1 MKFTFPA
8 HLVLLSSLWSQPVQ
22 AQFGLGM
29 RKPKTDPNDPS
40 SSSSND
46 NPPQQQHQAV
56 SDEDILNSNGALGG
70 LDFENDP
77 ELVEAL
83 QIFAGMSEEEMEETM
98 RDLIALLGDDPE
110 TLAAIQQVLDEIP
123 NMKHSEIQSSLKD
136 MVAQDEIAAATEDA
150 LHMLASAEWNQ
161 IWEKQALILE
171 AVIESGNISEEDA
184 QRYKSDV
191 IIWEHDLKQI
201 WSELQQQIGEEAA
214 SQAGQEF

>member
-1 MKFTFPA
+1 MHRYLYRYRLPA
-8 HLVLLSSLWSQPVQ
+8 V
-22 AQFGLGM
+22 GL
-29 RKPKTDPNDPS
+29 P
-40 SSSSND
+40 
-46 NPPQQQHQAV
+46 
-56 SDEDILNSNGALGG
+56 
-70 LDFENDP
+70 
-77 ELVEAL
+77 AL

-171 AVIESGNISEEDA
+171 AVIESGNISEEDT

-191 IIWEHDLKQI
+191 SIWEHDLKQI